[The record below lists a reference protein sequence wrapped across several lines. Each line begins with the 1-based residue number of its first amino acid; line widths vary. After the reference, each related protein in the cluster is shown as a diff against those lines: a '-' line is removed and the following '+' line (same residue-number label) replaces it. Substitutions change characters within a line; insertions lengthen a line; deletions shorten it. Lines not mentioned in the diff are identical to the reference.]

1 MVSRRSAEP
10 HLTVVL
16 IVLLVEMLI
25 TLHLKD
31 HLTVENSSVGLG
43 HLEVN
48 GIMAFRSNPGLMRK
62 AQWLNGER
70 VQINHLLTKTRSQNW
85 FNICH

>member
-10 HLTVVL
+10 HLTVDL
-16 IVLLVEMLI
+16 IVLMVEMLI

-48 GIMAFRSNPGLMRK
+48 GIMDMHFGVILA
-62 AQWLNGER
+62 
-70 VQINHLLTKTRSQNW
+70 
-85 FNICH
+85 